1 MCQRQGRSYPLQW
14 GGGGL
19 KKLVLYEKATEMKV
33 CIPITL
39 KESKPRRERRKKEQY
54 IHSETPS
61 LKNLQ
66 SDQLEILMGS
76 EITLVTFAV

>member
-1 MCQRQGRSYPLQW
+1 MSKAREKLPSTT
-14 GGGGL
+14 GGL
-19 KKLVLYEKATEMKV
+19 EKTSTLRETTEMKV

-61 LKNLQ
+61 LKTLQ